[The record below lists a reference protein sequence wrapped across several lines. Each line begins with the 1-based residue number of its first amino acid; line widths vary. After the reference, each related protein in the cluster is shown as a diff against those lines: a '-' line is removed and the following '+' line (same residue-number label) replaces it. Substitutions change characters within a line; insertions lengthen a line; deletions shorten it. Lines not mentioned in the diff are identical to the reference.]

1 MGNGTSLGRVR
12 GLGSSHSGAHHWL
25 LQRVTAVSNLV
36 LTAWFA
42 VSLLLMPNFNY
53 ITVHDWI
60 VSPVSAVG
68 LSLLIISV
76 LYHVQLGM
84 RVLIEDYVHEAG
96 MKFAALTALTLV
108 LGGAGF
114 YAIFTITRL
123 ALGAA

>member
-1 MGNGTSLGRVR
+1 MGNGTSIGRVR

-25 LQRVTAVSNLV
+25 VQRVTAVGNLV

-42 VSLLLMPNFNY
+42 VSLLLMPNFSY

-76 LYHVQLGM
+76 FWHVHLGM
-84 RVLIEDYVHEAG
+84 RVLIEDYIHEAG
-96 MKFAALTALTLV
+96 MKFAVLAALTLAV
-108 LGGAGF
+108 CGLAF
-114 YAIFTITRL
+114 YGIFSIARL

>member
-42 VSLLLMPNFNY
+42 VSLLLMPNFSY

-96 MKFAALTALTLV
+96 LKFGALTALTLV
-108 LGGAGF
+108 VCGAGF
-114 YAIFTITRL
+114 YAVFTIARL